1 MTQSNKWMV
10 LVGIAGIMSLTGCAR
25 IETPDGHR
33 LRVGNRLAEV
43 DHVLGPP
50 DYIDEGL
57 TWDDNPRQEH
67 FYLREGYSLW
77 FRDGTLNSIKK
88 IEASDRP
95 DLERKIKV
103 MREVVPLVR
112 IGAAA
117 PDLIDAIGKPDAVE
131 DVHIEH
137 GRDETYR
144 GRYDKQ
150 LERQKPPERLLCYY
164 FARDIV
170 VVMESGRVT
179 KAKPMAAADAVR
191 MRQWV
196 SEQRES
202 NGEAGE
208 K

>member
-1 MTQSNKWMV
+1 MQRRNWMA
-10 LVGIAGIMSLTGCAR
+10 LLGIAGAVSLGGCTA
-25 IETPDGHR
+25 IQTPDGHQ
-33 LRVGNRLAEV
+33 LRVGNRIAEV

-50 DYIDEGL
+50 DLIEEGV
-57 TWDDNPRQEH
+57 TWNDNPREER
-67 FYLREGYSLW
+67 FYMSSGYSLW
-77 FRDGTLNSIKK
+77 FRNGRLNSIKK
-88 IEASDRP
+88 IEAADRP
-95 DLERKIKV
+95 DLERRIRVTK
-103 MREVVPLVR
+103 EVVPLVR
-112 IGAAA
+112 VGASA
-117 PDLIDAIGKPDAVE
+117 PDLIYAIGAPDAVE
-131 DVHIEH
+131 DVRVEK
-137 GRDETYR
+137 GMDQTYR

-150 LERQKPPERLLCYY
+150 MDRQPPPERLLCYY
-164 FARDIV
+164 FGRDIV